1 MVTTPRAAGI
11 TTVPANWS
19 HTLSQGISGACAM
32 DVNAS
37 RTVLDVM
44 AQVHRDY
51 GGGDTNH

>member
-1 MVTTPRAAGI
+1 
-11 TTVPANWS
+11 
-19 HTLSQGISGACAM
+19 M